1 MSLVIRLTKTG
12 RKGEAKFRVVVMEKR
27 SRRDGRPVES
37 LGWYEKKSQQEF
49 INIDK
54 ERLSHWLAKGA
65 KTSQTVAKL
74 TKT

>member
-37 LGWYEKKSQQEF
+37 LGSYEKKEQGEN
-49 INIDK
+49 IKIDK
-54 ERLSHWLAKGA
+54 ERISYWLAKGA
-65 KTSQTVAKL
+65 KASQTVSKL
-74 TKT
+74 LTA